1 MTTHG
6 TVLDVVDDLEQVLVL
21 LGAPLVFV
29 DMTENSEKSQHT
41 VIEHVHCMSVEI
53 RIKLINLKQTYCI
66 MFSSFARAS
75 RNFSWSGCESSVFL
89 SMSTNT

>member
-29 DMTENSEKSQHT
+29 DMTEKSQHT
-41 VIEHVHCMSVEI
+41 CTVVHCMSIAISKHV
-53 RIKLINLKQTYCI
+53 NKQTNKRT
-66 MFSSFARAS
+66 A
-75 RNFSWSGCESSVFL
+75 
-89 SMSTNT
+89 